1 MESGGPQTQKHQLY
15 AFETN
20 ILDQFGE
27 FFPLGNI
34 GAAEGDTKSAS
45 EIVESVSHKSRQVH
59 EQANLPRLSQSVST
73 QVPKPTN
80 CLANAVTY

>member
-1 MESGGPQTQKHQLY
+1 VESGGPQTQKHQLY

-45 EIVESVSHKSRQVH
+45 EIVESFSHK
-59 EQANLPRLSQSVST
+59 
-73 QVPKPTN
+73 
-80 CLANAVTY
+80 